1 MSIRNAEATWIGS
14 LKEGQGNMK
23 AGSGAF
29 DLPFTWGTRFGDDP
43 GTNPEELI
51 GAAQAGCFTMFL
63 SARLTA
69 AGFVPD
75 ELHTRAAVY
84 LGSDDIGPL
93 IEKIELTLTARV
105 PGISREKFDEEVAVS
120 KKNCPISRA
129 LANIE
134 EFEVHATLLT
144 HL

>member
-1 MSIRNAEATWIGS
+1 MSIRHAESTWTGS
-14 LKEGQGNMK
+14 LKEGSGNMK

-63 SARLTA
+63 SARLTG

-75 ELHTRAAVY
+75 VLHTLAAVHF
-84 LGSDDIGPL
+84 GRDDIGPL

-105 PGISREKFDEEVAVS
+105 PGISREKFDEEVAFS

-129 LANIE
+129 LTNIG
-134 EFEVHATLLT
+134 EFEVHATLE
-144 HL
+144 